1 MKKQNTILSEDL
13 RRAPIKF
20 LNKIFHSAG
29 NDFIPPYHRFEI
41 HPPCI
46 SRGDVQKDNWN
57 GC

>member
-29 NDFIPPYHRFEI
+29 NDFIPPYHRFERENMME
-41 HPPCI
+41 I
-46 SRGDVQKDNWN
+46 SWDGWKKLLRN
-57 GC
+57 